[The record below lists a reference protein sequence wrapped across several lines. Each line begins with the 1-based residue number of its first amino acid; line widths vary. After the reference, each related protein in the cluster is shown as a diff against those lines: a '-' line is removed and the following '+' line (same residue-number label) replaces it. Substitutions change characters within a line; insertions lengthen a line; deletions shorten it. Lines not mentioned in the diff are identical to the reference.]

1 MARKDTGRSAIRKS
15 QLCSMG
21 VLVAALMAAG
31 IARAETVAFDLSG
44 PRVAMKVTRS
54 GKSLP
59 ISEVPNLQAG
69 DRLWIQ
75 PELPAD
81 QSVHP
86 GGHPAGDVRV
96 RAFDDE
102 ADVDG
107 LLLLR

>member
-1 MARKDTGRSAIRKS
+1 MIYRPRSVRMARKDTGRSAIRKS

-81 QSVHP
+81 QSVHY
-86 GGHPAGDVRV
+86 
-96 RAFDDE
+96 
-102 ADVDG
+102 
-107 LLLLR
+107 LLIVA